1 MLEEGGGGGGG
12 RWMREYP
19 FRGKGEGEWGEE
31 LWEGEQRGG
40 SIWNVN
46 K

>member
-19 FRGKGEGEWGEE
+19 FRGKGEGEWGEN
-31 LWEGEQRGG
+31 LWEGGPGRGATFG
-40 SIWNVN
+40 M
-46 K
+46 